1 MLISGKGALKQPEP
15 ERPTKVTTK
24 AAQRGEEKRAQEAAP
39 PDRGAR
45 KAVARAEVAR
55 KDQEARAQ
63 NQ

>member
-15 ERPTKVTTK
+15 RRPTTK
-24 AAQRGEEKRAQEAAP
+24 AAQRGEGKSAQEAAP